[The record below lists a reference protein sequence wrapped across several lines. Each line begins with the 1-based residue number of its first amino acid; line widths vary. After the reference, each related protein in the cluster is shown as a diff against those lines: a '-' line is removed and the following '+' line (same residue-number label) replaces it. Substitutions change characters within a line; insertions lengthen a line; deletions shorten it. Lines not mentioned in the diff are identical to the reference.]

1 MVSASVAPLKQY
13 SKDTKT
19 NCEYG
24 VMVNKPKQGDHV
36 TFTDTYDITWN
47 GVVVDLLSKQF
58 TADCNG
64 TIRYVFYTDEWR
76 KL

>member
-1 MVSASVAPLKQY
+1 M
-13 SKDTKT
+13 
-19 NCEYG
+19 
-24 VMVNKPKQGDHV
+24 NKPNQGDHI
-36 TFTDTYDITWN
+36 TFTDDVKTWN
-47 GVVVDLLSKQF
+47 GYVVDLLSKQF